1 MTMFD
6 GRRAIIDIDDEYKTV
21 YFDTY
26 KLKKIT
32 GTRVAPILGV
42 GEFST
47 PFKVACEMAGLY
59 PGDRTNKYMEAGNII
74 EPVLREYV
82 AENIDKISDLLGLDG
97 SVVIEEP
104 VEGKE
109 CGYDHFH
116 HDKLFGGMV
125 DGYIHAGGSRR
136 AILEIKTSG
145 AKESWKDDEGGYTNL
160 SDQYMYQASLYA
172 ELSGVD
178 EIVFVVGFL
187 EESDYSRPKQW
198 VPDEENTHFIL
209 KKKWDMSGPMKECA
223 EWYDEY
229 LKQGFTPE
237 WTEEDAAVLKYLKAF
252 KP

>member
-1 MTMFD
+1 MFD
-6 GRRAIIDIDDEYKTV
+6 GRQAIIDIDDENKVV

-59 PGDRTNKYMEAGNII
+59 PGDKKNKYMEAGNII
-74 EPVLREYV
+74 EPVLRKY
-82 AENIDKISDLLGLDG
+82 AFENTDRVSDLLGLDG
-97 SVVIEEP
+97 SVKVEEP

-116 HDKLFGGMV
+116 HDKKFGGMV
-125 DGYIHAGGSRR
+125 DGYIHADGVRR

-145 AKESWKDDEGGYTNL
+145 MKESWKDDSGGYTNL

-172 ELSGVD
+172 ELSGLD
-178 EIVFVVGFL
+178 DIVFVIGFL
-187 EESDYSRPKQW
+187 EEKDYARPKQW
-198 VPDEENTHFIL
+198 VPDEDNTHFIL
-209 KKKWDMSGPMKECA
+209 KKKVDMSEPMRKCS

-237 WTEEDAAVLKYLKAF
+237 WTDKDADVLKYLKAF

>member
-1 MTMFD
+1 MFD

-32 GTRVAPILGV
+32 GTRVASIMGV
-42 GEFST
+42 GEFAT

-59 PGDRTNKYMEAGNII
+59 PGDRSNKYMEAGNII
-74 EPVLREYV
+74 EPVIRKYV
-82 AENIDKISDLLGLDG
+82 TENIDKISDLLGLDC

-116 HDKLFGGMV
+116 QDRLFGGMV
-125 DGYIHAGGSRR
+125 DGYIHADGARR

-145 AKESWKDDEGGYTNL
+145 SKESWEDEEGGYSNL

-187 EESDYSRPKQW
+187 EEKDYARPKQW
-198 VPDEENTHFIL
+198 VPNEENTHFIL
-209 KKKWDMSGPMKECA
+209 KKKRDMAEPMKYCS

-237 WTEEDAAVLKYLKAF
+237 WTDDDAEVLKYLRAF